1 MDKKQ
6 RPYVKYMTELPNLK
20 PESTSRAVLPLERG
34 TVIFWFAVLVLLLV
48 VVICVALAN
57 GSYPVALTDIWAW
70 ISGRGDVTLNQIMG
84 EVRAPRVFLTVIVGA
99 CLGLAGP
106 LLQSSFRTSL
116 ADPYLLGLAG
126 FSAFN
131 AVMLQVSGYAGFGTP
146 VLGCLGALEAA
157 FLITRFT
164 QDTSSERRALVG
176 VSFASISVAGLA
188 LLLALSASPSSAN
201 VVGWVVGGFY
211 AQGTRDLNAMLPI
224 AVPAIVIALLLGRAA
239 NLVQL
244 GDDVSQNLG
253 LNARVARNGLIFLA
267 AVLTGVAVGTSGLL
281 GFVGLIAAGL
291 ARGLL
296 GTDYRRLL
304 PAACLIGAI
313 AVSLSDLLGRVLLA
327 PNEIPAGAFTTII
340 GGMYLIFL
348 SRRGQ

>member
-1 MDKKQ
+1 
-6 RPYVKYMTELPNLK
+6 MTEP
-20 PESTSRAVLPLERG
+20 STTTHSQPSRAVLPLEPG
-34 TVIFWFAVLVLLLV
+34 SVIFWFAALALILIV
-48 VVICVALAN
+48 VVLISLVI
-57 GSYPVALTDIWAW
+57 GTYPVTVNDVFNWL
-70 ISGRGDVTLNQIMG
+70 SGRGDSTLRQIMG
-84 EVRAPRVFLTVIVGA
+84 EVRAPRVFLTVLVGA

-126 FSAFN
+126 FAALN

-164 QDTSSERRALVG
+164 LDTSSERRALVG

-188 LLLALSASPSSAN
+188 LLLALGSSPSSAN
-201 VVGWVVGGFY
+201 VIGWVVGGFY
-211 AQGTRDLNAMLPI
+211 AQGIPQLNAMIPI
-224 AVPAIVIALLLGRAA
+224 AIPAIAVAFLLGRAA

-267 AVLTGVAVGTSGLL
+267 AILTGVAVGTSGLL

-313 AVSLSDLLGRVLLA
+313 AVSLSDLLGRTLLA
-327 PNEIPAGAFTTII
+327 PNEIPAGAFTTIV
-340 GGMYLIFL
+340 GGIYLIFL
-348 SRRGQ
+348 SRRAQ

>member
-1 MDKKQ
+1 MIE
-6 RPYVKYMTELPNLK
+6 PSTSK
-20 PESTSRAVLPLERG
+20 PEQSRAVLPLEPG
-34 TVIFWFAVLVLLLV
+34 TVIFWFVVLVFVLLV
-48 VVICVALAN
+48 VLGISLVV
-57 GSYPVALTDIWAW
+57 GSYPVSLADVWAW
-70 ISGRGDVTLNQIMG
+70 ASGHGDSTLNQIMG
-84 EVRAPRVFLTVIVGA
+84 EVRAPRVFLTVFVGA

-106 LLQSSFRTSL
+106 LLQSGFRTSL

-126 FSAFN
+126 FAALN
-131 AVMLQVSGYAGFGTP
+131 AVLGQVGGYAGFGTP
-146 VLGCLGALEAA
+146 VLGVLGALEAT
-157 FLITRFT
+157 FLVTRLS

-188 LLLALSASPSSAN
+188 LLLALGSSPSSAN
-201 VVGWVVGGFY
+201 VIGWVVGGFY
-211 AQGTRDLNAMLPI
+211 AQGTPQLNALLPI
-224 AVPAIVIALLLGRAA
+224 ALPAIVIAFLVGRAA

-244 GDDVSQNLG
+244 GDDVSENLG

-291 ARGLL
+291 ARAIL

-313 AVSLSDLLGRVLLA
+313 AVSLSDLLGRTLLS
-327 PNEIPAGAFTTII
+327 PNEIPAGAFTTIV
-340 GGMYLIFL
+340 GGVYLIFL
-348 SRRGQ
+348 SRRAQ